1 MSVSRD
7 DFVIAIRSAFLKKQT
22 KQRFSLLSLILL
34 SIFVLF
40 LSNQNF
46 KIISFVKSTINEV
59 IYRGSFVISAP
70 EKALSSIS
78 EELDHHL
85 KVHTKAMILEDE
97 LADFKSKDVSLKI
110 LEFENQ
116 KLREQLDDYLVSS
129 EIIYSKII
137 IDNNS
142 PYLKSFVI
150 NKGSRDGVKVGMVVL
165 DQNYLVGKIIEV
177 NFNTSRVLLL
187 SDINS
192 NIPISISPGNLQAIA
207 TGTSDDFAKVNYLKK
222 IHFNKISNDS
232 IVYTSGTGGL
242 IKSGIPIGKII
253 DFELTNN
260 DEIKIEFF
268 SDFSQL
274 QYVSVA
280 SFEKVEKQNVNETSE
295 EENSWKDGILFKG
308 PSPVQ
313 LNERLEALVQEKEIN
328 DQIRSQIEA
337 ENLRLKDQL
346 AQIQKK
352 LFQSEK
358 KINEQSKVINSHKID
373 EEEYNF
379 LKLNLEFGPKCAKR
393 TLISKGFKVGSP
405 EYRKCVLR
413 RGIKINDWFKTKY
426 IFSKFL

>member
-46 KIISFVKSTINEV
+46 KIISFIKSTINEV

-78 EELDHHL
+78 EEYKRHL
-85 KVHTKAMILEDE
+85 KVHTKVLILEDE

-222 IHFNKISNDS
+222 IHLNKISNES

-253 DFELTNN
+253 DFDQTT
-260 DEIKIEFF
+260 DEVKIQFF

-280 SFEKVEKQNVNETSE
+280 SFEKVEKQNEIEVSE
-295 EENSWKDGILFKG
+295 EENSWKEGILFKG

-337 ENLRLKDQL
+337 ENLKLKDQL
-346 AQIQKK
+346 SQIQKK

-379 LKLNLEFGPKCAKR
+379 LKLNLEFGPKCAKK
-393 TLISKGFKVGSP
+393 TIISKGFKVGSP

-413 RGIKINDWFKTKY
+413 RGIKIND
-426 IFSKFL
+426 

>member
-85 KVHTKAMILEDE
+85 KVHTKVMILEDE
-97 LADFKSKDVSLKI
+97 LSDFKSKDVSLKI

-222 IHFNKISNDS
+222 IHFNKISNGS

-253 DFELTNN
+253 DFDQTI
-260 DEIKIEFF
+260 DEVKIQFF

-280 SFEKVEKQNVNETSE
+280 SFDKVEKQNQNEISE
-295 EENSWKDGILFKG
+295 TDNSWKEGILFKG

-337 ENLRLKDQL
+337 ENLELKDQL
-346 AQIQKK
+346 SQIQKK

-379 LKLNLEFGPKCAKR
+379 LKLNLEFGPKCAKK
-393 TLISKGFKVGSP
+393 TIISKGFKVGSP

-413 RGIKINDWFKTKY
+413 RGIKTND
-426 IFSKFL
+426 

>member
-46 KIISFVKSTINEV
+46 KIISFIKSTINEV

-70 EKALSSIS
+70 EKALSSII
-78 EELDHHL
+78 EEYNHHL
-85 KVHTKAMILEDE
+85 KVHTKVLILEDE

-222 IHFNKISNDS
+222 IHFSKISNDS

-253 DFELTNN
+253 DFNQTT
-260 DEIKIEFF
+260 DEIKIQFF

-280 SFEKVEKQNVNETSE
+280 SFNKVEKQNEIEPSE
-295 EENSWKDGILFKG
+295 EGNSWKEGILFKG

-337 ENLRLKDQL
+337 ENLKLKDQL
-346 AQIQKK
+346 SQTQKK

-379 LKLNLEFGPKCAKR
+379 LKLNLEFGPKCAKK
-393 TLISKGFKVGSP
+393 TIISKGFKVGTP

-413 RGIKINDWFKTKY
+413 RGIKTND
-426 IFSKFL
+426 

>member
-46 KIISFVKSTINEV
+46 KIISFIKSTINEV

-70 EKALSSIS
+70 EKALSSII
-78 EELDHHL
+78 EEYNHHL
-85 KVHTKAMILEDE
+85 KVHTKVLILEDE

-222 IHFNKISNDS
+222 KHFNKISNDS

-253 DFELTNN
+253 DFSQTT
-260 DEIKIEFF
+260 DEIKIQFF

-280 SFEKVEKQNVNETSE
+280 SFNKVEKQNEIEATE
-295 EENSWKDGILFKG
+295 EGNSWKEGILFKG

-313 LNERLEALVQEKEIN
+313 LNEKLEALVQEKEIN

-337 ENLRLKDQL
+337 ENLKLKDQL
-346 AQIQKK
+346 SQIQKK

-358 KINEQSKVINSHKID
+358 KINEQSKIINSHKID

-379 LKLNLEFGPKCAKR
+379 LKLNLEFGPKCAKK
-393 TLISKGFKVGSP
+393 TIISKGFKVGTP

-413 RGIKINDWFKTKY
+413 RGIKTND
-426 IFSKFL
+426 

>member
-22 KQRFSLLSLILL
+22 KQRFSLLSLIFL
-34 SIFVLF
+34 SIFILF

-46 KIISFVKSTINEV
+46 KIISFIKSTINEV

-78 EELDHHL
+78 EEFDHII
-85 KVHTKAMILEDE
+85 KVNTKVMILEDE

-222 IHFNKISNDS
+222 IHLNKISNDS

-253 DFELTNN
+253 DFDQTT
-260 DEIKIEFF
+260 DEVKIQFF

-280 SFEKVEKQNVNETSE
+280 SFDKVEKQNEDEISKTD
-295 EENSWKDGILFKG
+295 NSWKEGILFKG

-337 ENLRLKDQL
+337 ENLKLKDQL
-346 AQIQKK
+346 SQIQKK

-373 EEEYNF
+373 KEEYNF
-379 LKLNLEFGPKCAKR
+379 LKLNLEFGPKCAKK
-393 TLISKGFKVGSP
+393 TIISKGFKVGSP

-413 RGIKINDWFKTKY
+413 RGIKTND
-426 IFSKFL
+426 

>member
-78 EELDHHL
+78 KEFDHHL

-253 DFELTNN
+253 DFDQTT
-260 DEIKIEFF
+260 DEVKIQFF

-280 SFEKVEKQNVNETSE
+280 SFDKVEKQNKNEISE
-295 EENSWKDGILFKG
+295 TDNSWKEGILFKG

-337 ENLRLKDQL
+337 ENLKLKDQL
-346 AQIQKK
+346 SQIQKK

-379 LKLNLEFGPKCAKR
+379 LKLNLEFGPKCAKK
-393 TLISKGFKVGSP
+393 TIISKGFKVGSP

-413 RGIKINDWFKTKY
+413 RGIKTND
-426 IFSKFL
+426 

>member
-222 IHFNKISNDS
+222 IHF
-232 IVYTSGTGGL
+232 
-242 IKSGIPIGKII
+242 
-253 DFELTNN
+253 
-260 DEIKIEFF
+260 
-268 SDFSQL
+268 
-274 QYVSVA
+274 
-280 SFEKVEKQNVNETSE
+280 
-295 EENSWKDGILFKG
+295 
-308 PSPVQ
+308 
-313 LNERLEALVQEKEIN
+313 
-328 DQIRSQIEA
+328 
-337 ENLRLKDQL
+337 
-346 AQIQKK
+346 
-352 LFQSEK
+352 
-358 KINEQSKVINSHKID
+358 
-373 EEEYNF
+373 
-379 LKLNLEFGPKCAKR
+379 
-393 TLISKGFKVGSP
+393 
-405 EYRKCVLR
+405 
-413 RGIKINDWFKTKY
+413 
-426 IFSKFL
+426 

>member
-207 TGTSDDFAKVNYLKK
+207 TRTSDDFAKVKNKKK
-222 IHFNKISNDS
+222 IH
-232 IVYTSGTGGL
+232 L
-242 IKSGIPIGKII
+242 
-253 DFELTNN
+253 
-260 DEIKIEFF
+260 
-268 SDFSQL
+268 
-274 QYVSVA
+274 
-280 SFEKVEKQNVNETSE
+280 
-295 EENSWKDGILFKG
+295 
-308 PSPVQ
+308 
-313 LNERLEALVQEKEIN
+313 
-328 DQIRSQIEA
+328 
-337 ENLRLKDQL
+337 
-346 AQIQKK
+346 
-352 LFQSEK
+352 
-358 KINEQSKVINSHKID
+358 
-373 EEEYNF
+373 
-379 LKLNLEFGPKCAKR
+379 
-393 TLISKGFKVGSP
+393 
-405 EYRKCVLR
+405 
-413 RGIKINDWFKTKY
+413 
-426 IFSKFL
+426 

>member
-46 KIISFVKSTINEV
+46 KIISFIKSTINEV

-78 EELDHHL
+78 EEYKHHL
-85 KVHTKAMILEDE
+85 KVHTKVLILEDE

-253 DFELTNN
+253 DFDQTT
-260 DEIKIEFF
+260 DEIKIQFF

-280 SFEKVEKQNVNETSE
+280 SFNKVDKQNEIEVSE
-295 EENSWKDGILFKG
+295 EGNSWKEGILFKG

-337 ENLRLKDQL
+337 ENLKLKDQL
-346 AQIQKK
+346 SQIQRK

-358 KINEQSKVINSHKID
+358 KIKEQSKVINSHKID

-379 LKLNLEFGPKCAKR
+379 LKLNLEFGPKCAKK
-393 TLISKGFKVGSP
+393 TIISKGFKVGSP

-413 RGIKINDWFKTKY
+413 RGIKIND
-426 IFSKFL
+426 